1 MVSYIAVVGQFQLSV
16 NTCKERGKRGANDYW
31 SAGVA
36 FFVGS
41 IDTSLGT
48 SSSEEGVLLHSLGV
62 EQCSKFD
69 KCNENG
75 ESLSNEALMIYFE
88 KGRDFLKDGR
98 CDEVQ
103 SILDSNILPLLQIP
117 IVQGTLY
124 HSIPNNSVQEPNA
137 DISTVGYILAQSIL
151 PVVDD
156 ANKKSGQTI
165 ADIFHS
171 PSESS
176 LPPEDTEAVFEAVKY
191 ALPKMDINCGQVGHA
206 LDRPDLSLCVE
217 YIFPTSFQ
225 NHANIGL
232 DVAEM
237 TRALMDGQ
245 IAIAQKIYVDGMHS
259 VNTTDE
265 TGETKALPSL
275 QSFSTDLTSAML
287 DDPLFNIFLHT
298 FSKGKSGPEFD
309 ESLAY
314 GDHFVQEAFQ
324 TVSDSSN
331 TLASKTLAVEAAVA
345 LNVWMYI
352 AHLLHKTLAYC
363 KSPKSENGNA
373 TRSIDEAAA
382 YWIGNA
388 EIGTADKRGHLL
400 YALADQ
406 MDGYFETSTV
416 YSLSVNQDMLSK
428 FADAKNMLLQPDAC
442 SPDSYTFTSLYSIV
456 NEMISLMTVTSVQGL
471 IHNIRTNDRD
481 RVRMFAHAVVPM
493 IAVCNPIE
501 YEFLQAELLKDEYNV
516 VDTATLV
523 ERIYSV
529 LPCLGLSCG
538 QVGVHFSEMVDENK
552 KSRCADVLHIS
563 SIAGYRPVGEFY
575 KVCPVLSSLF
585 TSLYVTILTHDFL
598 SVCST
603 GSRPARD

>member
-1 MVSYIAVVGQFQLSV
+1 
-16 NTCKERGKRGANDYW
+16 
-31 SAGVA
+31 
-36 FFVGS
+36 
-41 IDTSLGT
+41 
-48 SSSEEGVLLHSLGV
+48 
-62 EQCSKFD
+62 
-69 KCNENG
+69 
-75 ESLSNEALMIYFE
+75 
-88 KGRDFLKDGR
+88 
-98 CDEVQ
+98 
-103 SILDSNILPLLQIP
+103 
-117 IVQGTLY
+117 
-124 HSIPNNSVQEPNA
+124 
-137 DISTVGYILAQSIL
+137 
-151 PVVDD
+151 
-156 ANKKSGQTI
+156 
-165 ADIFHS
+165 
-171 PSESS
+171 
-176 LPPEDTEAVFEAVKY
+176 
-191 ALPKMDINCGQVGHA
+191 
-206 LDRPDLSLCVE
+206 
-217 YIFPTSFQ
+217 
-225 NHANIGL
+225 
-232 DVAEM
+232 
-237 TRALMDGQ
+237 
-245 IAIAQKIYVDGMHS
+245 
-259 VNTTDE
+259 
-265 TGETKALPSL
+265 
-275 QSFSTDLTSAML
+275 ML

-324 TVSDSSN
+324 TVSDSSK

-442 SPDSYTFTSLYSIV
+442 SPDSDTFTSLYSIV

-552 KSRCADVLHIS
+552 ASRCADVLHIS

-575 KVCPVLSSLF
+575 KVCPVLTSLF